1 MSYNV
6 KWKCCRAAQNVFFF
20 FFSRFFFFLSYAV
33 LKDWWSFSSS
43 VAGFECDFECLST
56 SSGSSQLRSV
66 RYPPPSFALLR
77 LCVSSSRWDA
87 CPQSCD
93 ELNKVEAVCRSFCG
107 GCWCFKMRVK
117 KNLNSNF
124 KSDILFF
131 LSPSVIQFESDKKKK
146 KKHTQRKRSLCRTD
160 RAEAASQRTWRR
172 KGRDLKCEY

>member
-1 MSYNV
+1 MEMLSG
-6 KWKCCRAAQNVFFF
+6 CTERFLLFLLQVFFL
-20 FFSRFFFFLSYAV
+20 SSYAV

-43 VAGFECDFECLST
+43 GAAFECDFECLST

-146 KKHTQRKRSLCRTD
+146 KTHPKKTKFVSYRQSWGGFTENV
-160 RAEAASQRTWRR
+160 AEER
-172 KGRDLKCEY
+172 KGFKVWVLRGN